1 MKVKVRKG
9 KKTDARR
16 LSEIAIASKKYWQYP
31 NSWFQLWGNTLEITP
46 EFMAKNNVWVVTQ
59 EAELLGFVAISM
71 KQLDAELE
79 HMWVLPEY
87 MNQGI
92 GTMLMNQAIEFC
104 RLNNMRALRI
114 ESDPNAKT
122 FYEKLGAKHI
132 GYIDSVPKPRKLPV
146 LIIEL

>member
-1 MKVKVRKG
+1 
-9 KKTDARR
+9 
-16 LSEIAIASKKYWQYP
+16 
-31 NSWFQLWGNTLEITP
+31 
-46 EFMAKNNVWVVTQ
+46 
-59 EAELLGFVAISM
+59 
-71 KQLDAELE
+71 
-79 HMWVLPEY
+79 